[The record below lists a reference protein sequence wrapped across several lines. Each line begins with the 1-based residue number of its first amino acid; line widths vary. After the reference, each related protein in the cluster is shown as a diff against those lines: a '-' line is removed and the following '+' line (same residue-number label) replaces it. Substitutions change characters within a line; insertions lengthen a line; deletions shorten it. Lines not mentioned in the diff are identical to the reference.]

1 MCFCRHFVE
10 FVCVSLWLVCVVVTE
25 INDSTG
31 ARCSRVL
38 KHNFSPMML
47 KTSGTHK
54 HKWMI
59 ANEGTVLRNKQIIL
73 IVLAWWDI
81 AYCELPE
88 AGDGGREVLGYLQC
102 TFILTPDC
110 RSCTYHRQKGVAE
123 AESRL
128 RREVLVRHEAD
139 PDLTPFGSVASWY
152 RLWAA
157 PATQDGFLSQIL
169 YFHIVV
175 PGRQRKQTL
184 IISLSETITRYWSTP
199 LSWNC
204 LCPRCTAT
212 VSNYTFVLV
221 ELNL

>member
-1 MCFCRHFVE
+1 MFLQTFCW
-10 FVCVSLWLVCVVVTE
+10 VCVCEPLWLVCVVVTE

-31 ARCSRVL
+31 ARCSKVL

-59 ANEGTVLRNKQIIL
+59 ANEGTVLCNKQIIL

-88 AGDGGREVLGYLQC
+88 AGDGGREVLDFLQC
-102 TFILTPDC
+102 TFFLTPDC
-110 RSCTYHRQKGVAE
+110 GSCTYHRQKGVAE

-128 RREVLVRHEAD
+128 GGEVLVRDEAD
-139 PDLTPFGSVASWY
+139 PDLTAFGSVASRY

-157 PATQDGFLSQIL
+157 PATQDGFLSQIF

-175 PGRQRKQTL
+175 PGRRRKKIL

-204 LCPRCTAT
+204 LCPRYTAT
-212 VSNYTFVLV
+212 LSNYWLFTSTQTC
-221 ELNL
+221 

>member
-1 MCFCRHFVE
+1 MFLQTFCW
-10 FVCVSLWLVCVVVTE
+10 VCVCEPLWLVCVVVTE

-31 ARCSRVL
+31 ARCSKVL

-59 ANEGTVLRNKQIIL
+59 ANEGTVLCNKQIIL

-88 AGDGGREVLGYLQC
+88 AGDGGREVLDFLQC
-102 TFILTPDC
+102 TFFLTPEC
-110 RSCTYHRQKGVAE
+110 GSCTYHRQKGVAE

-128 RREVLVRHEAD
+128 GGEVLVRDEAD
-139 PDLTPFGSVASWY
+139 PDLTAFGSVASRY

-157 PATQDGFLSQIL
+157 PATQDGFLSQIF

-175 PGRQRKQTL
+175 PGRRRKKIL

-204 LCPRCTAT
+204 LCPRYTAT
-212 VSNYTFVLV
+212 LSNYWLFTSTQTC
-221 ELNL
+221 

>member
-1 MCFCRHFVE
+1 MFLQTFCW
-10 FVCVSLWLVCVVVTE
+10 VCVCEPLWLVCVVVTE

-31 ARCSRVL
+31 ARCSKVL

-59 ANEGTVLRNKQIIL
+59 ANEGTVLCNKQIIL

-88 AGDGGREVLGYLQC
+88 AGDGGREVLDFLQC
-102 TFILTPDC
+102 TFFLTPDC
-110 RSCTYHRQKGVAE
+110 GSCTYHRQKGVAE

-128 RREVLVRHEAD
+128 GGEVLVRDEAD
-139 PDLTPFGSVASWY
+139 PDLTAFGSVASRY

-157 PATQDGFLSQIL
+157 PATQDGFLSQIF

-175 PGRQRKQTL
+175 PGRRRKKTL

-204 LCPRCTAT
+204 LCPRYTAT
-212 VSNYTFVLV
+212 LSNYWLFTSTQTC
-221 ELNL
+221 

>member
-1 MCFCRHFVE
+1 MFLQTFCW
-10 FVCVSLWLVCVVVTE
+10 VCVCEPLWLVCVVVTE

-31 ARCSRVL
+31 ARCSKVL

-59 ANEGTVLRNKQIIL
+59 ANEGTVLCNKQIIL

-88 AGDGGREVLGYLQC
+88 AGDGGREVLDFLQC
-102 TFILTPDC
+102 TFFLTPEC
-110 RSCTYHRQKGVAE
+110 GSCTYHRQKGVAE

-128 RREVLVRHEAD
+128 GGEVLVRDEAD
-139 PDLTPFGSVASWY
+139 PDLTAFGSVASRY

-157 PATQDGFLSQIL
+157 PATQDGFLSQIF

-175 PGRQRKQTL
+175 PGRRRKKTL

-204 LCPRCTAT
+204 LCPRYTAT
-212 VSNYTFVLV
+212 LSNYWLFTSTQTC
-221 ELNL
+221 

>member
-1 MCFCRHFVE
+1 
-10 FVCVSLWLVCVVVTE
+10 
-25 INDSTG
+25 
-31 ARCSRVL
+31 
-38 KHNFSPMML
+38 ML

-59 ANEGTVLRNKQIIL
+59 ANEGTVLCNKQIIL

-88 AGDGGREVLGYLQC
+88 AGDGGREVLDFLQC
-102 TFILTPDC
+102 TFFLTPEC
-110 RSCTYHRQKGVAE
+110 GSCTYHRQKGVAE
-123 AESRL
+123 AESWL
-128 RREVLVRHEAD
+128 GGEVLVRDEAD
-139 PDLTPFGSVASWY
+139 PDLTAFGSVASRY

-157 PATQDGFLSQIL
+157 PATQDGFLSQIF

-175 PGRQRKQTL
+175 PGRRRKKIL

-204 LCPRCTAT
+204 LCPRYTAT
-212 VSNYTFVLV
+212 LSNYWLFTSTQTCWLPRKHLV
-221 ELNL
+221 ELSCLMPILITIIQDIVNATSALKSAFL

>member
-1 MCFCRHFVE
+1 MFLQTFCW
-10 FVCVSLWLVCVVVTE
+10 VCVCEPLWLVCVVVTE

-31 ARCSRVL
+31 ARCSKVL

-59 ANEGTVLRNKQIIL
+59 ANEGTVLCNKQIIL

-88 AGDGGREVLGYLQC
+88 AGDGGREVLDFLQC
-102 TFILTPDC
+102 TFFLTPEC
-110 RSCTYHRQKGVAE
+110 GSCTYHRQKGVAE

-128 RREVLVRHEAD
+128 GGEVLVRDEAD
-139 PDLTPFGSVASWY
+139 PDLTAFGSVASRY

-157 PATQDGFLSQIL
+157 PATQDGFLSQIF

-175 PGRQRKQTL
+175 PGRRRKKTL

-204 LCPRCTAT
+204 LCPRYTAT
-212 VSNYTFVLV
+212 LSSYWLFTSTQTC
-221 ELNL
+221 